1 MPASVSTAVAP
12 LRLEL
17 PERVY
22 LEQVAQQGFN
32 EPGATALVC
41 TLVPGVAWAERER
54 ALAEVQTEGM
64 AFLVWDALA
73 GVADVLV
80 SMWEDNG
87 PSLDPWG
94 RPQLTSEP
102 GGDGLLVSVPMDER

>member
-1 MPASVSTAVAP
+1 MNRPTLRQLLPITA
-12 LRLEL
+12 L
-17 PERVY
+17 
-22 LEQVAQQGFN
+22 
-32 EPGATALVC
+32 LVC
-41 TLVPGVAWAERER
+41 TLVPGVARAERER

-73 GVADVLV
+73 GVTDVLV

-94 RPQLTSEP
+94 RPQSTTEP

>member
-1 MPASVSTAVAP
+1 MNRPT
-12 LRLEL
+12 LRQLL
-17 PERVY
+17 P
-22 LEQVAQQGFN
+22 
-32 EPGATALVC
+32 ATALLMSM
-41 TLVPGVAWAERER
+41 LVPGVAWAERKR
-54 ALAEVQTEGM
+54 SLAEVQTEGV

-94 RPQLTSEP
+94 RPKTTAEP
-102 GGDGLLVSVPMDER
+102 GGGGLLVSVPVDER

>member
-1 MPASVSTAVAP
+1 MNRLT
-12 LRLEL
+12 LRQLL
-17 PERVY
+17 PIAA
-22 LEQVAQQGFN
+22 L
-32 EPGATALVC
+32 LVC
-41 TLVPGVAWAERER
+41 MLVPGVTRAEREQTP
-54 ALAEVQTEGM
+54 AKAQTEGM

-94 RPQLTSEP
+94 RPQSTTEP
-102 GGDGLLVSVPMDER
+102 GGDGLRVSVPMDER